1 MTSPLSNPMNM
12 LWACIGLHLL
22 ADYALQGCLSELKQK
37 RWWTTQMK
45 QLYESFDKKYQTYEL
60 KWKIRQKYKYDY
72 MAGLFCHA
80 LMWTLVTFFPL
91 MWFCSSW
98 TFTGVV
104 LVNTLV
110 HFVVDHMKANV
121 HRLNLVQDQLIHLEQ
136 VVATVLIV
144 MLSGM

>member
-22 ADYALQGCLSELKQK
+22 ADYTLQGCLSDLKQK
-37 RWWTTQMK
+37 HWWNDQVK
-45 QLYESFDKKYQTYEL
+45 RLYKDYDGPDKSFGWASRLQE
-60 KWKIRQKYKYDY
+60 KYKYDY
-72 MAGLFCHA
+72 MAGLLCHA

-91 MWFCSSW
+91 MWFCSPW

-104 LVNTLV
+104 FVNTLV

-121 HRLNLVQDQLIHLEQ
+121 HRLNLVQDQLTHMVQ

-144 MLSGM
+144 ML